1 MQVILSIISAVAALL
16 PLQISVFNPRVPV
29 ILDRAYN
36 IVSEIG
42 VPSEGEATLDE
53 VEFKVS
59 GIPEEAISSVR
70 LMYSGTA
77 SAIPD
82 RTSSIGIQAG
92 SSRWGGGNPM
102 WADRSYV
109 IEADNVEDP
118 VGEGLY
124 LLHDGIP
131 LVKGM
136 NYFYVS
142 LEVDSSMIDDISM
155 TFDASVS
162 GVSVSGKVMPLKQE
176 GPSERRFAVSV
187 RNHGDDGADS
197 YRIPGLST
205 TPDGDLIAV
214 YDVRW
219 NFSQDLVDDI
229 DVGLSRS
236 SDGGKTWSPMEIVLD
251 MGIAGGLPEGQNG
264 IGDPAVLVD
273 ENTGEIIVAA
283 AWTHGMGGRT
293 GWWAA
298 GDGFDPIDTPQ
309 LMMARSGDGGLVF
322 TEPVNVTVQVKKP
335 EWKFSFQGPGRG
347 ITMKDGTLV
356 FAYQH
361 QEGEDRM
368 PWSGIIY
375 SKDHGQTWH
384 VSESPVANTTEAQ
397 VAEVQPGVI
406 MLNMRNN
413 EKTGRRVFTTSD
425 LGKTWK
431 VHPSDKTL
439 REPVCMASL
448 ICGPRAGQLLFS
460 NPDSDKSRDHMTI
473 KMSTDGGLS
482 WPYALLLDEFGSWG
496 YSCMSMIDDE
506 TVGILYEGSTSQIVF
521 QAVKLSDIM
530 AR

>member
-77 SAIPD
+77 SAIPG

-162 GVSVSGKVMPLKQE
+162 GATVSGKVMPLKQE

-197 YRIPGLST
+197 YRIPGL
-205 TPDGDLIAV
+205 
-214 YDVRW
+214 
-219 NFSQDLVDDI
+219 
-229 DVGLSRS
+229 
-236 SDGGKTWSPMEIVLD
+236 
-251 MGIAGGLPEGQNG
+251 
-264 IGDPAVLVD
+264 
-273 ENTGEIIVAA
+273 
-283 AWTHGMGGRT
+283 
-293 GWWAA
+293 
-298 GDGFDPIDTPQ
+298 
-309 LMMARSGDGGLVF
+309 
-322 TEPVNVTVQVKKP
+322 
-335 EWKFSFQGPGRG
+335 
-347 ITMKDGTLV
+347 
-356 FAYQH
+356 
-361 QEGEDRM
+361 
-368 PWSGIIY
+368 
-375 SKDHGQTWH
+375 
-384 VSESPVANTTEAQ
+384 
-397 VAEVQPGVI
+397 
-406 MLNMRNN
+406 
-413 EKTGRRVFTTSD
+413 
-425 LGKTWK
+425 
-431 VHPSDKTL
+431 
-439 REPVCMASL
+439 
-448 ICGPRAGQLLFS
+448 
-460 NPDSDKSRDHMTI
+460 
-473 KMSTDGGLS
+473 
-482 WPYALLLDEFGSWG
+482 
-496 YSCMSMIDDE
+496 
-506 TVGILYEGSTSQIVF
+506 
-521 QAVKLSDIM
+521 
-530 AR
+530 